1 MIGFPGVMA
10 NNAANVKKFNEGQRF
25 TADPTSISDL
35 S

>member
-10 NNAANVKKFNEGQRF
+10 NNAGKVKEFNEGQRM
-25 TADPTSISDL
+25 TVEPTSIADL